1 MVWCRCRC
9 VCVCVWQ
16 PIRREVDQHEI
27 WHETWVYLTVRILP
41 LPLSNPSN
49 ILHADVQNTNESNMS
64 IWGAMLN
71 SIYIVTLSQHRDYIT
86 QKGLSLMECSHWPTP
101 TPTKWVCNPFTSVL
115 LWVSVSVL
123 ESVSASVNS
132 SAYYEF
138 NPYFYTC
145 LSFILFT
152 RGGGGRG
159 SASVHAG
166 IPPPPPIRHPPD
178 QTPHTPPDQA
188 DPPLD

>member
-1 MVWCRCRC
+1 
-9 VCVCVWQ
+9 
-16 PIRREVDQHEI
+16 
-27 WHETWVYLTVRILP
+27 
-41 LPLSNPSN
+41 
-49 ILHADVQNTNESNMS
+49 
-64 IWGAMLN
+64 MLN

-86 QKGLSLMECSHWPTP
+86 QKGLSLMECSHWPTPTP

-152 RGGGGRG
+152 GGGEGVCL
-159 SASVHAG
+159 SACWDTTTT
-166 IPPPPPIRHPPD
+166 PPD
-178 QTPHTPPDQA
+178 QTPPRPDTTHPPGPGR
-188 DPPLD
+188 PPLD